1 MLPDVRLTVPVVRV
15 LAVLVADPDGD
26 HYGFDLMRRSG
37 LASGTLYPILARL
50 TEARWLEKHWEKLDP
65 VAAGR
70 PARAY
75 YRLTPAA
82 LPLARLR
89 LAELHE
95 QTRGAV
101 GAHPSARSAKEARA

>member
-1 MLPDVRLTVPVVRV
+1 MVAEIRITLPVARV
-15 LAVLVADPDGD
+15 LAAFVAGPDDD
-26 HYGFDLMRRSG
+26 HYGLQLLRATG

-50 TEARWLEKHWEKLDP
+50 TDAGWLEKRWEEVDA

-75 YRLTPAA
+75 YRIAPQA
-82 LPLARLR
+82 LPQARQC

-95 QTRGAV
+95 QTRPATGHIAT
-101 GAHPSARSAKEARA
+101 KEATA

>member
-1 MLPDVRLTVPVVRV
+1 MVSEIRMTVPVARV
-15 LAVLVADPDGD
+15 LAALVADPAGD
-26 HYGFDLMRRSG
+26 HYGMELMQAAG

-50 TEARWLEKHWEKLDP
+50 TEAGWLEKRWEQIDP

-82 LPLARLR
+82 LPIARQR

-95 QTRGAV
+95 QIRTTPVQTA
-101 GAHPSARSAKEARA
+101 AKEVTA

>member
-1 MLPDVRLTVPVVRV
+1 MVSEIRLTVPVART
-15 LAVLVADPDGD
+15 LGALVADPAGD
-26 HYGFDLMRRSG
+26 HYGLALMQVSG

-50 TEARWLEKHWEKLDP
+50 TEAGWLEKRWEEIDP

-75 YRLTPAA
+75 YRLTADGLAA
-82 LPLARLR
+82 ARQR

-95 QTRGAV
+95 QTRTV
-101 GAHPSARSAKEARA
+101 TTTVVTKEATS